1 MLKRAHRGVLLYA
14 IQFGPV
20 QADKLASC
28 YLINLDALMPP
39 PAEIIPMSLRTLL
52 ASVLLAC
59 SFTAVAATEV
69 IPLNYR
75 TSDDVIPAVK
85 SFLGNEGSVNAYGNK
100 LIVNA
105 EPGKIDELRNFLAQ
119 LDTAPR
125 RLLISVDT
133 SDNSI
138 QSDQGYSVN
147 GTVRSQNG
155 NVSANGQTRII
166 NYGTASR
173 DGGVQ
178 QVQANEGTPAL
189 IQVGQSVPITDVQT
203 DSYGYA
209 QTNTQYRNVTRGFYV
224 TASVTGDIVHLSIS
238 TNNDRMS
245 QQRAD
250 AIKVQS
256 TDTQVSGRLGEWITL
271 AGVSDQS
278 RADEQGIARRYSTQG
293 RDDMTLRVKV
303 DSLD

>member
-1 MLKRAHRGVLLYA
+1 MRPL
-14 IQFGPV
+14 
-20 QADKLASC
+20 
-28 YLINLDALMPP
+28 
-39 PAEIIPMSLRTLL
+39 AEITPMSLRTLL

-75 TSDDVIPAVK
+75 TSDDLMPTVK
-85 SFLGNEGSVNAYGNK
+85 SFLGNAGSVNAYGNK

-105 EPGKIDELRNFLAQ
+105 EPDKINELRDLLSQ
-119 LDTAPR
+119 LDTAPK
-125 RLLISVDT
+125 RLMISVDT
-133 SDNSI
+133 SDNTV

-155 NVSANGQTRII
+155 RLSADGKTRII

-178 QVQANEGTPAL
+178 SVQANEGTPAL
-189 IQVGQSVPITDVQT
+189 IQLGQSIPVTSVQS

-224 TASVTGDIVHLSIS
+224 TANITGDIVHLSIS

-245 QQRAD
+245 EQQAD

-278 RADEQGIARRYSTQG
+278 RADEQGVTRRYSTQG

-303 DSLD
+303 VSLD

>member
-1 MLKRAHRGVLLYA
+1 ML
-14 IQFGPV
+14 
-20 QADKLASC
+20 
-28 YLINLDALMPP
+28 
-39 PAEIIPMSLRTLL
+39 LRTLL
-52 ASVLLAC
+52 ASILLAW

-69 IPLNYR
+69 LTLNYR
-75 TSDDVIPAVK
+75 TSDELMPTAK
-85 SFLGNEGSVNAYGNK
+85 SFLGSEGSVNAYGNK

-105 EPGKIDELRNFLAQ
+105 EPGKISELRELLSQ
-119 LDTAPR
+119 LDTAPK

-133 SDNSI
+133 SDNSV
-138 QSDQGYSVN
+138 QNDQGYSVN
-147 GTVRSQNG
+147 GSVRSQNG
-155 NVSANGQTRII
+155 RTSANGQGRII

-189 IQVGQSVPITDVQT
+189 IQVGTSVPITNVQT
-203 DSYGYA
+203 DAYGYP
-209 QTNTQYRNVTRGFYV
+209 QSNTQYRSVTRGFYV

-245 QQRAD
+245 LQQTD

-278 RADEQGIARRYSTQG
+278 RADERGVARRYSTQG

-303 DSLD
+303 ESLD

>member
-1 MLKRAHRGVLLYA
+1 
-14 IQFGPV
+14 
-20 QADKLASC
+20 
-28 YLINLDALMPP
+28 
-39 PAEIIPMSLRTLL
+39 MSLRTLL

-59 SFTAVAATEV
+59 SFTAAAATEV

-75 TSDDVIPAVK
+75 TSDELMPAVK
-85 SFLGNEGSVNAYGNK
+85 AFLGTEGSVNSYGNK

-105 EPGKIDELRNFLAQ
+105 EPGKISELRNLLSQ
-119 LDTAPR
+119 LDTAPK

-133 SDNSI
+133 SDNTI

-155 NVSANGQTRII
+155 QISADGRSRTL
-166 NYGTASR
+166 NYGTTSR

-189 IQVGQSVPITDVQT
+189 IQMGQSVPITNVQT
-203 DSYGYA
+203 DAYGYA
-209 QTNTQYRNVTRGFYV
+209 QSNTQYRNVTRGFYV

-245 QQRAD
+245 QQQAD

-271 AGVSDQS
+271 AAASDQS
-278 RADEQGIARRYSTQG
+278 RADEQGVTRRYSTQG

>member
-1 MLKRAHRGVLLYA
+1 
-14 IQFGPV
+14 
-20 QADKLASC
+20 
-28 YLINLDALMPP
+28 
-39 PAEIIPMSLRTLL
+39 MSLRTLL

-59 SFTAVAATEV
+59 SFTAIAATEV

-75 TSDDVIPAVK
+75 TSDDLMPAVK
-85 SFLGNEGSVNAYGNK
+85 SFLGSEGSVNAYGNK
-100 LIVNA
+100 LIVSA
-105 EPGKIDELRNFLAQ
+105 EPGKLSELHDLLAQ
-119 LDTAPR
+119 LDTAPK

-133 SDNSI
+133 SDNTL

-147 GTVRSQNG
+147 GTIRSQNG
-155 NVSANGQTRII
+155 GVTADGKTRII

-189 IQVGQSVPITDVQT
+189 IQVGQSIPITNVQT

-224 TASVTGDIVHLSIS
+224 TASITGDVVHLNIS

-245 QQRAD
+245 QQQAD

-256 TDTQVSGRLGEWITL
+256 TDSQVSGRLGEWITL

-278 RADEQGIARRYSTQG
+278 RADEQGVTRRYSTQG

>member
-1 MLKRAHRGVLLYA
+1 
-14 IQFGPV
+14 
-20 QADKLASC
+20 
-28 YLINLDALMPP
+28 
-39 PAEIIPMSLRTLL
+39 MSLRTLL

-75 TSDDVIPAVK
+75 TSDDLMPTVK
-85 SFLGNEGSVNAYGNK
+85 SFLGSEGSVNAYGNK

-105 EPGKIDELRNFLAQ
+105 EPGKIGELRDLLSQ
-119 LDTAPR
+119 LDTAPK

-133 SDNSI
+133 SDNSV
-138 QSDQGYSVN
+138 QNSQGYSVN

-155 NVSANGQTRII
+155 HVSGNGQTRIK
-166 NYGTASR
+166 NYGTTSR
-173 DGGVQ
+173 EGGTQ
-178 QVQANEGTPAL
+178 QVQADEGTPAL
-189 IQVGQSVPITDVQT
+189 IQVGHSIPVTDVQT

-209 QTNTQYRNVTRGFYV
+209 QTNTQYRNVTQGFYV
-224 TASVTGDIVHLSIS
+224 TASVTGDIVHLNIS

-250 AIKVQS
+250 AINVQS

-278 RADEQGIARRYSTQG
+278 RADQHGVARSYTTHG
-293 RDDMTLRVKV
+293 RNDMTLRVMV
-303 DSLD
+303 ESLD

>member
-1 MLKRAHRGVLLYA
+1 
-14 IQFGPV
+14 
-20 QADKLASC
+20 
-28 YLINLDALMPP
+28 
-39 PAEIIPMSLRTLL
+39 MSLRTLL
-52 ASVLLAC
+52 ASVLLVC

-75 TSDDVIPAVK
+75 TSDDLMPTVK
-85 SFLGNEGSVNAYGNK
+85 SFLGNEGTVNAYGNK

-105 EPGKIDELRNFLAQ
+105 EPAKIGELRDLLSQ
-119 LDTAPR
+119 LDTAPK
-125 RLLISVDT
+125 RLMISVDT
-133 SDNSI
+133 SDNTV
-138 QSDQGYSVN
+138 QNDQGYSVN

-155 NVSANGQTRII
+155 RVSADGKTRII

-189 IQVGQSVPITDVQT
+189 IQVGQSIPITNVQT

-224 TASVTGDIVHLSIS
+224 TATITGDIVHLNIS

-245 QQRAD
+245 QQQAD

-278 RADEQGIARRYSTQG
+278 RADEQGVTRRYSTQG

>member
-1 MLKRAHRGVLLYA
+1 
-14 IQFGPV
+14 
-20 QADKLASC
+20 
-28 YLINLDALMPP
+28 
-39 PAEIIPMSLRTLL
+39 MSLRTLL
-52 ASVLLAC
+52 ASMLLAC
-59 SFTAVAATEV
+59 SFTAAAATEV
-69 IPLNYR
+69 IPLSYR
-75 TSDDVIPAVK
+75 TSDDLMPAVK
-85 SFLGNEGSVNAYGNK
+85 SFLGTEGSVNAYGNK

-105 EPGKIDELRNFLAQ
+105 EPGKINELRDLLTQ
-119 LDTAPR
+119 LDTAPK

-133 SDNSI
+133 SDNTA

-155 NVSANGQTRII
+155 RVGVNGQTRIL

-189 IQVGQSVPITDVQT
+189 IQVGQSIPITNVQS

-224 TASVTGDIVHLSIS
+224 TASITGDIVHLSIS

-245 QQRAD
+245 QQQAD

-271 AGVSDQS
+271 AGVSDQP
-278 RADEQGIARRYSTQG
+278 RAEEQGVTRRYATQG

>member
-1 MLKRAHRGVLLYA
+1 MRPNAE
-14 IQFGPV
+14 I
-20 QADKLASC
+20 
-28 YLINLDALMPP
+28 ALM
-39 PAEIIPMSLRTLL
+39 SSRTLL
-52 ASVLLAC
+52 ASMMLAC

-75 TSDDVIPAVK
+75 TSDDLMPAVK
-85 SFLGNEGSVNAYGNK
+85 SFLGNDGNVNAYGNT

-105 EPGKIDELRNFLAQ
+105 EADKISEVRDLLSQ
-119 LDTAPR
+119 LDNPPK

-133 SDNSI
+133 RDNAV
-138 QSDQGYSVN
+138 QNDQGYSVN

-155 NVSANGQTRII
+155 RISSNSQTRII

-189 IQVGQSVPITDVQT
+189 IQVGQSIPITNVQS

-209 QTNTQYRNVTRGFYV
+209 QSNTQYRNVTRGFYV
-224 TASVTGDIVHLSIS
+224 TASVTGDVVHLSIS

-245 QQRAD
+245 QQQAD

-256 TDTQVSGRLGEWITL
+256 TDSQVSGRLGEWIAL
-271 AGVSDQS
+271 ARVSDQS
-278 RADEQGIARRYSTQG
+278 QADEQGVARRYTTQG
-293 RDDMTLRVKV
+293 RDDMMLRVKV